1 MDAED
6 VARDLTGALTYRD
19 DLAAKFTATLE
30 GSGPVDAVSWWG
42 GPLLR
47 AAAEA
52 SLAEGVLQA
61 RDNLMAEDP
70 DLPDDDA
77 TQQALDLVRG
87 RAERAIR
94 DYARG
99 GQWSDP
105 IRQEQ
110 AHADFVAGVQFIERW
125 WPPGS

>member
-1 MDAED
+1 LDAEE
-6 VARDLTGALTYRD
+6 VARDLTGALKYRD

-52 SLAEGVLQA
+52 SLAEDVLQA
-61 RDNLMAEDP
+61 KDNLMADNP
-70 DLPDDDA
+70 DLSEDDA
-77 TQQALDLVRG
+77 TQQALDLARG

-94 DYARG
+94 DFAG

-125 WPPGS
+125 WPRGY